1 MAVRSLHSWSGSNIM
16 WIEVPAGIFHPDLNA
31 CRSGQIGVSM
41 RLSDLLIYNSI
52 VVQCHDNP
60 DADALASG
68 YGVYTYL
75 KGQGKD
81 VRFVYGGRYPIQK
94 SNLVLMVS
102 ELKIPITHVDWLE
115 KPELL
120 VTVDCQ
126 YGEGNVTKF
135 EAGAVAVIDHHQ
147 VSGTLPPLS
156 EVRSNLGACATVV
169 RELLRLEGVDIND
182 NKGLA
187 TALYYGL
194 LTDTNNFAEISH
206 PLDKDLRDDAVFDRS
221 MIVHFRNANLS
232 LRELEIAGAALMNYR
247 YHEEYRYAVAKAE
260 PCDPNILGM
269 ISDLMLEVDT
279 VDTCLVYSV
288 QPFGVKISVR
298 SCVKEVKA
306 SEMAAFITEGIG
318 SGGGH
323 LEKAGGFIQ
332 MELLEKAFQ
341 DFCKAQGRPE
351 DQEGSEGA
359 EDYLLWRMNSYFDNI
374 QIIYAK
380 DYSIDISG
388 MAAYKKKKIPLGFV
402 EADQI
407 FPTGTK
413 VCIRTLEG
421 DLDVQISKDLYIM
434 IGIQG
439 EVYPNDRIKFERSY
453 CRLDTPYSFSG
464 EYAPVVRDVLEGIN
478 VSLIP
483 YAKSCVSGGE
493 VHIYAAELDHCVK
506 VFTAWDEEK
515 YMLGKAGDYLAVR
528 TDDLHDIYV
537 IEKSIF
543 HRTYEKM

>member
-1 MAVRSLHSWSGSNIM
+1 
-16 WIEVPAGIFHPDLNA
+16 
-31 CRSGQIGVSM
+31 M
-41 RLSDLLIYNSI
+41 RLRELLSYDSI

-75 KGQGKD
+75 KEQGKD
-81 VRFVYGGRYPIQK
+81 VRFVYGGRYKIQK

-102 ELKIPITHVDWLE
+102 ELQIPVEYAEALE
-115 KPELL
+115 APELL
-120 VTVDCQ
+120 ITVDCQ

-135 EAGAVAVIDHHQ
+135 DAGAVAVIDHHQ

-156 EVRSNLGACATVV
+156 EVRSNLGSCSTVV
-169 RELLRLEGVDIND
+169 RELLELEGLDFND
-182 NKGLA
+182 NKRLA

-194 LTDTNNFAEISH
+194 LTDTNNFTEISH

-221 MIVHFRNANLS
+221 LIVRFRNANLS
-232 LRELEIAGAALMNYR
+232 LRELEIAGTALMNYH
-247 YHEEYRYAVAKAE
+247 YHEDYRYAVAMAE

-269 ISDLMLEVDT
+269 ISDLMLEVDA

-288 QPFGVKISVR
+288 LPFGIKISVR

-306 SEMAAFITEGIG
+306 SELAEFITEGIG

-332 MELLEKAFQ
+332 LELLDKARKSLGEKVSEDVR
-341 DFCKAQGRPE
+341 DF
-351 DQEGSEGA
+351 
-359 EDYLLWRMNSYFDNI
+359 LIWRMDDYFDDI
-374 QIIYAK
+374 QIIHAK
-380 DYSIDISG
+380 DYDIDISG
-388 MAAYKKKKIPLGFV
+388 MTAYKKRKVPLGFV
-402 EADQI
+402 EADQV
-407 FPTGTK
+407 FPIGTK
-413 VCIRTLEG
+413 VCIRTMEG
-421 DLDVQISKDLYIM
+421 DLDVQINKDLYIM

-439 EVYPNDRIKFERSY
+439 EVYPNDRAKFERSY
-453 CRLDTPYSFSG
+453 NRLDAPYSFTG
-464 EYAPVVRDVLEGIN
+464 EYAPVVKDVLEGKN

-483 YAKSCVSGGE
+483 YAKACISSGE
-493 VHIYAAELDHCVK
+493 VHIYVRELDHRVK

-515 YMLGKAGDYLAVR
+515 YMLGKEGDYLAVR
-528 TDDLHDIYV
+528 MDDLHDIYI

-543 HRTYEKM
+543 HKTYEAM

>member
-1 MAVRSLHSWSGSNIM
+1 
-16 WIEVPAGIFHPDLNA
+16 
-31 CRSGQIGVSM
+31 M
-41 RLSDLLIYNSI
+41 RLSELLAYDSI

-75 KGQGKD
+75 KEQGKD
-81 VRFVYGGRYPIQK
+81 VRFVYGGRYQIQK

-102 ELKIPITHVDWLE
+102 ELQIPVEHVDALAA
-115 KPELL
+115 PELL

-126 YGEGNVTKF
+126 YGEGNVTRF
-135 EAGAVAVIDHHQ
+135 EAGTVAVIDHHQ
-147 VSGTLPPLS
+147 VSGTLPPLN

-169 RELLRLEGVDIND
+169 RELLKLEGVDIND

-194 LTDTNNFAEISH
+194 LTDTNNFTEISH
-206 PLDKDLRDDAVFDRS
+206 PLDKDLRDDAAFDRS
-221 MIVHFRNANLS
+221 LIVHFRNANLS

-247 YHEEYRYAVAKAE
+247 YHEEYRYAVAMAE

-288 QPFGVKISVR
+288 LPFGVKISVR

-306 SEMAAFITEGIG
+306 SELAEFITDGIG

-332 MELLEKAFQ
+332 MELLKKEAERLGKETGGGVE
-341 DFCKAQGRPE
+341 DF
-351 DQEGSEGA
+351 
-359 EDYLLWRMNSYFDNI
+359 LLWRMDSYFDNI
-374 QIIYAK
+374 QIIHAK
-380 DYSIDISG
+380 DYSVDISG

-402 EADQI
+402 EAEQV
-407 FPTGTK
+407 FPIGTK

-421 DLDVQISKDLYIM
+421 DLDVQINKDLYIM
-434 IGIQG
+434 IGIRG
-439 EVYPNDRIKFERSY
+439 EVYPNDRAKFERSY
-453 CRLDTPYSFSG
+453 NRLDTPYVFTG
-464 EYAPVVRDVLEGIN
+464 EYAPVVKDVLEGRN

-483 YAKSCVSGGE
+483 YAKACVPSGE
-493 VHIYAAELDHCVK
+493 IQIYAAQLDHCVK

-515 YMLGKAGDYLAVR
+515 YMLGKVGDYLAVR
-528 TDDLHDIYV
+528 TDDLHDIYI
-537 IEKSIF
+537 IENSIF
-543 HRTYEKM
+543 HKTYEKM

>member
-1 MAVRSLHSWSGSNIM
+1 MK
-16 WIEVPAGIFHPDLNA
+16 
-31 CRSGQIGVSM
+31 
-41 RLSDLLIYNSI
+41 LSELLAYDSI

-75 KGQGKD
+75 KEQGKN
-81 VRFVYGGRYPIQK
+81 VRFVYGGRYNIQK

-102 ELKIPITHVDWLE
+102 ELKIPIEHVDTLE
-115 KPELL
+115 APELL

-135 EAGAVAVIDHHQ
+135 DAGAVAVIDHHQ

-169 RELLRLEGVDIND
+169 RELLRLEGMDIND
-182 NKGLA
+182 NKVLA

-194 LTDTNNFAEISH
+194 LTDTNNFTEISH

-221 MIVHFRNANLS
+221 LIVHFRNANLS
-232 LRELEIAGAALMNYR
+232 LRELEIAGAALMNYH
-247 YHEEYRYAVAKAE
+247 YHEDYRYAAAVAE

-269 ISDLMLEVDT
+269 ISDLMLEVDA

-306 SEMAAFITEGIG
+306 SELAEFITKGIG

-332 MELLEKAFQ
+332 RELLEKEGRSLEDVE
-341 DFCKAQGRPE
+341 DFLIGRM
-351 DQEGSEGA
+351 D
-359 EDYLLWRMNSYFDNI
+359 DYFDGI
-374 QIIYAK
+374 QIIHAK

-402 EADQI
+402 EADQV
-407 FPTGTK
+407 FPAGTK
-413 VCIRTLEG
+413 ICIRTLEG

-439 EVYPNDRIKFERSY
+439 EVYPNDRVKFERSY
-453 CRLDTPYSFSG
+453 NRLDTPYDFTG
-464 EYAPVVRDVLEGIN
+464 EYAPVVKDVLEGRNI
-478 VSLIP
+478 SLIP
-483 YAKSCVSGGE
+483 YAKTCISSGE

-515 YMLGKAGDYLAVR
+515 YMLGKEGDYLAVR
-528 TDDLHDIYV
+528 MDDLHDIYI

-543 HRTYEKM
+543 HKTYEKM

>member
-1 MAVRSLHSWSGSNIM
+1 
-16 WIEVPAGIFHPDLNA
+16 
-31 CRSGQIGVSM
+31 M
-41 RLSDLLIYNSI
+41 RLSELLTFNSI

-75 KGQGKD
+75 KEQGKD

-102 ELKIPITHVDWLE
+102 ELQIPIEHVDSL
-115 KPELL
+115 KTPELL

-135 EAGAVAVIDHHQ
+135 DAGTVAVIDHHQ
-147 VSGTLPPLS
+147 VSGVLPPLS

-169 RELLRLEGVDIND
+169 RELLRLEGVDINK

-194 LTDTNNFAEISH
+194 LTDTNNFTEISH

-232 LRELEIAGAALMNYR
+232 LRELKIAGAALMNYR
-247 YHEEYRYAVAKAE
+247 YHEEHRYAVAMAE

-288 QPFGVKISVR
+288 HPFGVKISVR

-306 SEMAAFITEGIG
+306 SELAAFITEGIG

-332 MELLEKAFQ
+332 MELLEKAFLEQ
-341 DFCKAQGRPE
+341 GKSAVKNVGEGIEDF
-351 DQEGSEGA
+351 
-359 EDYLLWRMNSYFDNI
+359 LLWRMDSYFSNI

-388 MAAYKKKKIPLGFV
+388 MTAYKKKKIPLGFV
-402 EADQI
+402 EADQV
-407 FPTGTK
+407 FPIGAK

-421 DLDVQISKDLYIM
+421 DLDVQINQDLYIM

-439 EVYPNDRIKFERSY
+439 EVYPNDRTKFERSY
-453 CRLDTPYSFSG
+453 SRLDAPYSFMG
-464 EYAPVVRDVLEGIN
+464 EYAPVVKDVLEGRN

-483 YAKSCVSGGE
+483 YVKSCVPSGE
-493 VHIYAAELDHCVK
+493 VHIYAAKLEHRVK

-515 YMLGKAGDYLAVR
+515 YMLGKEGDYLAVR
-528 TDDLHDIYV
+528 MDDLHDIYI
-537 IEKSIF
+537 IENDIF
-543 HRTYEKM
+543 HGTYEKM